1 MIERRNTAM
10 RPVENSPATAPS
22 RTEREEQSNIP
33 RPSAALN
40 YSVVMWRRRRH
51 LVRITAIG
59 GAVTLL
65 LTLLIPNSYQSS
77 TRLMAP
83 DMHGGSGFA
92 LIAGLLAKAGGGGL
106 LNSNLLGGSSNAGG
120 MFVGVLHSRTI
131 ADNLVKQFDL
141 KKVYWV
147 SKDKDARA
155 KLDDRTDISEDRKSG
170 IITIAVTDHD
180 PQRSAELAAAY
191 VDQLNQVLAEV
202 NTSAAHRERVF
213 LEGRIKVVKRELD
226 AASQQ
231 LSEFSSKNTTIDPK
245 EQSRAMMQTAV
256 SLQGE
261 LIAAQTQLR
270 GLEQI
275 YTDSNV
281 RVRSLKARIAEL
293 QNQVAKLRGPDSEQ
307 DTGTT
312 DKSDETAVNTDDD
325 LYPSFR
331 KLPGLGVGYADL
343 YRAVKLREI
352 VFETLTQQLEMAKV
366 EEAKE
371 IPTVKVLDPADV
383 PEKKSWPPRV
393 LLTLV
398 GACLSFAVASVVL
411 VGRTVWSQMDAADP
425 RKRFAEEIWND
436 TQPAYSELQER
447 AQRVGTK
454 FRRNHHN
461 GHYS

>member
-1 MIERRNTAM
+1 M
-10 RPVENSPATAPS
+10 RPVESSPAMVPS
-22 RTEREEQSNIP
+22 HIEREVEAEV
-33 RPSAALN
+33 RKPSAALN
-40 YSVVMWRRRRH
+40 YSVVLWRRRRS
-51 LVRITAIG
+51 LGRITAIG
-59 GAVTLL
+59 AGVTIL
-65 LTLLIPNSYQSS
+65 LTLLIPNSYNSS

-83 DMHGGSGFA
+83 DMQGGSGFA
-92 LIAGLLAKAGGGGL
+92 LIAGLLAKAGGGGSL
-106 LNSNLLGGSSNAGG
+106 LNSGLLGGSGNAGG
-120 MFVGVLHSRTI
+120 MFVGVLHSRTV
-131 ADNLVKQFDL
+131 ADNLVKQFNL

-155 KLDDRTDISEDRKSG
+155 KLDDRTEISEDRKSG
-170 IITIAVTDHD
+170 IITITVTDHS

-191 VDQLNQVLAEV
+191 VDQLNQVLAQV

-213 LEGRIKVVKRELD
+213 LEGRLKVVKQELD

-231 LSEFSSKNTTIDPK
+231 LSEYSSKNTTIDPK

-293 QNQVAKLRGPDSEQ
+293 QGQVAKLRGPDSEQ
-307 DTGTT
+307 DAGTT
-312 DKSDETAVNTDDD
+312 TNKETAAGTDDD

-371 IPTVKVLDPADV
+371 IPSVKVLDPADV

-393 LLTLV
+393 LLTLL
-398 GACLSFAVASVVL
+398 GAFFSFAVASVVF
-411 VGRTVWSQMDAADP
+411 VGRTVWSQMDASDP
-425 RKRFAEEIWND
+425 RRRFAEEIWND
-436 TQPAYSELQER
+436 TQPAYSSLQDR

-454 FRRNHHN
+454 FRRNNHN